1 MSGQGVLFCLPFTNL
16 KNGGEPWV
24 NREKPSGPVKKKGV
38 KNHSNPDASVDIGKN
53 FSVGWLN
60 KEGARYVKN

>member
-24 NREKPSGPVKKKGV
+24 NREKPSGPVGGGHV
-38 KNHSNPDASVDIGKN
+38 KIHPDPAIRVDTGLKL
-53 FSVGWLN
+53 SVGCLFN
-60 KEGARYVKN
+60 FT